1 MYQTIPPLHG
11 RSVKRSSLYMRDR
24 PVAALRLWSSI
35 SFTPIFSIHRT
46 ATSLYP
52 VQQGCLV
59 QLPSL
64 YMRDG
69 RAAALSLQLSII

>member
-1 MYQTIPPLHG
+1 
-11 RSVKRSSLYMRDR
+11 MRDR

-52 VQQGCLV
+52 MQQGCLV

-64 YMRDG
+64 HMRDSLHMELIEYLS
-69 RAAALSLQLSII
+69 AASVHCCDCMALQ

>member
-1 MYQTIPPLHG
+1 M
-11 RSVKRSSLYMRDR
+11 DR
-24 PVAALRLWSSI
+24 YTELCCQCTALRLWSSI

-69 RAAALSLQLSII
+69 RAAALSLQLSIIS